1 MKWVVWYEN
10 FILDSFRHTS
20 EKKITRNIRQ
30 DLKQSR
36 FTSHREWEIFVLDEY
51 KRMEW
56 LHLPLKSYVVYLRA
70 SNAKIAFEI
79 LTGGE
84 IASSVECAMGD
95 KPPLF
100 LGEPVRREKG
110 RCGQVNDPLSRGR
123 RGVAAAAAVI
133 AETSCCRLREAK
145 GKGGRERVGARARGP
160 RGGPQPGAS
169 CNNEERRCTRA
180 RGTFDEA
187 AIERTGQ
194 RVCTRRWCRCVDAG
208 RAQMPTR

>member
-1 MKWVVWYEN
+1 
-10 FILDSFRHTS
+10 
-20 EKKITRNIRQ
+20 
-30 DLKQSR
+30 
-36 FTSHREWEIFVLDEY
+36 
-51 KRMEW
+51 MEW

-145 GKGGRERVGARARGP
+145 GKGGRERVGARARARTEGRVSAGGELQQREAAMHSRERNVW
-160 RGGPQPGAS
+160 RGRDRANRSTRMHAAQVQV
-169 CNNEERRCTRA
+169 RRCRSRANADALISCPSPFLPFFPPLASRA
-180 RGTFDEA
+180 RGDGA
-187 AIERTGQ
+187 AQHPR
-194 RVCTRRWCRCVDAG
+194 RV
-208 RAQMPTR
+208 